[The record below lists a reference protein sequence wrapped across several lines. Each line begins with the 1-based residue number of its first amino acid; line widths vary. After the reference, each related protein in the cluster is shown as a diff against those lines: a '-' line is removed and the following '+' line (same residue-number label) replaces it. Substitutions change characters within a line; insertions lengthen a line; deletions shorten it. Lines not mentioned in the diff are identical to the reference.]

1 MEDLIMAKRED
12 ADRLIDEIVDSSRDN
27 DDDDN

>member
-12 ADRLIDEIVDSSRDN
+12 VDRLIDEIIDSNRDN
-27 DDDDN
+27 DDNDE